1 MFEKII
7 DMISNSKRIG
17 IFTHINPDGDALGS
31 VYSLRDV
38 LRGMGKMAEVYFCGS
53 TEPRLTEIFGA
64 QVSEVPPSE
73 CDFLIALDCAA
84 RDRLGRFDVY
94 FDNNPNTAAI
104 DHHITHVPYA
114 AERTVADIS
123 SNCELMYRL
132 YREMK
137 VSISADTARYLYVG
151 IITDTGSFKYSSV
164 TSDTLRTAAE
174 LLDIGV
180 NSAVLSKKIF
190 DTKSRGYLKL
200 YARAIDKLEYY
211 SDNRIAVLRLSEE
224 DFNSCGTDEAETT
237 AVVSL
242 PRSVDGVELGVYVR
256 DRGDE
261 CKVSLRAS
269 EKINAAK
276 LAEEFGGGGHVAA
289 SGYSVRPEEAEDN
302 LRILIREAE
311 RQLDLERV

>member
-7 DMISNSKRIG
+7 DRLNKAKKIG

-31 VYSLRDV
+31 VYSLREI
-38 LRGMGKMAEVYFCGS
+38 LRAAGKSTEVYYCGS
-53 TEPRLTEIFGA
+53 TEPHIAEIFGA
-64 QVSEVPPSE
+64 GVSEVSPSE

-84 RDRLGRFDVY
+84 KDRLGSYEEY
-94 FDNNPNTAAI
+94 FENNPNTAAI

-114 AERTVADIS
+114 AERMVEDIS
-123 SNCELMYRL
+123 SNCELMYKL
-132 YREMK
+132 YREMN
-137 VSISADTARYLYVG
+137 VSISADAARFLYVG

-174 LLDIGV
+174 LLDMGV
-180 NSAVLSKKIF
+180 DAAALSKKIF
-190 DTKSRGYLKL
+190 DTKPRGYLKL
-200 YARAIDKLEYY
+200 YARAIGKLEYY

-224 DFNSCGTDEAETT
+224 DFALCGTSEAEAT

-269 EKINAAK
+269 QKINAAK
-276 LAEEFGGGGHVAA
+276 LAEAFGGGGHVAA
-289 SGYSVRPEEAEDN
+289 SGYLVKPAEAEDN

>member
-38 LRGMGKMAEVYFCGS
+38 LRGMGKMTEEYFCGS
-53 TEPRLTEIFGA
+53 IEPNLAEIFGA
-64 QVSEVPPSE
+64 QISEVPPSE
-73 CDFLIALDCAA
+73 CDLLIALDCAA
-84 RDRLGRFDVY
+84 RDRLGRFDVC

-104 DHHITHVPYA
+104 DHHITHVPYT
-114 AERTVADIS
+114 AERAVENIS

-132 YREMK
+132 YREMNI
-137 VSISADTARYLYVG
+137 SISADAARYLYVG

-174 LLDIGV
+174 LLDVGV
-180 NSAVLSKKIF
+180 NAAAISKKLF

-211 SDNRIAVLRLSEE
+211 SNNRIAVLRLSEE
-224 DFNSCGTDEAETT
+224 DFNSCGTDEVEAT

-242 PRSVDGVELGVYVR
+242 PRSVDGVELGVYIR
-256 DRGDE
+256 DRGEE

-276 LAEEFGGGGHVAA
+276 LAENFGGGGHVAA
-289 SGYSVRPEEAEDN
+289 SGYSVKPADVEDN
-302 LRILIREAE
+302 LRVLISGAE

>member
-7 DMISNSKRIG
+7 DMLNKSKRIG

-38 LRGMGKMAEVYFCGS
+38 LHRMGKMTEAYFCGS
-53 TEPRLTEIFGA
+53 TEPRLVEIFGA

-84 RDRLGRFDVY
+84 KDRLGRFDVY

-137 VSISADTARYLYVG
+137 VSISADAARYLYVG

-164 TSDTLRTAAE
+164 KSDTLRTAAE

-180 NSAVLSKKIF
+180 NSAALSKKIF

-224 DFNSCGTDEAETT
+224 DFNSCGTNEAEAS

-276 LAEEFGGGGHVAA
+276 LAEAFGGGGHVAA
-289 SGYSVRPEEAEDN
+289 SGYSVKPAEAEDN